1 MIKVLSFLGSMFKS
15 KEEREKDYQN
25 YFKKIFPYGE
35 PQKQKIQ
42 EIINDLINKK
52 YRNQLM
58 MHYVL
63 IKQEMIESENKDYDA
78 IATKIEKKK
87 FVKLTPELKSC
98 IRILIDKD
106 LAMDDSLEYPT
117 AQELKSTATKK
128 KW

>member
-1 MIKVLSFLGSMFKS
+1 MLSFLGSMFKS